1 MPLYMYTAIDAN
13 GKEQKGKKD
22 AANEEEVSNFLKNQ
36 GLFPTSIK
44 LADKGAAKTA
54 AAAAKAKTAA
64 KNTPKDK
71 KKNGGGGININL
83 NISLGPA
90 VIKEKDLTVLTR
102 QMAILLDAG
111 LPLIRSLKTLARQAT
126 NPIVKKTLEETAVSV
141 EGGST
146 FSEALAQHPKSFDKL
161 YLNMIRAG
169 EAAGKLELILNRL
182 ATFREKAAKI
192 QGKVKSAMVYP
203 SIIISIAVLITTG
216 LMIFI
221 VPKFKKTFTELLEG
235 EPLPG
240 LTQFVMGISEF
251 MINNW
256 IILVPGIIGLVIVFK
271 LILKV
276 PFLKFYIDWVKYNL
290 PLVGP
295 IVSKTAISK
304 FSRTLGT
311 LMGSGVPILSAL
323 NIVKETSGNEVV
335 SQAISKVYEAVKEG
349 EGMAGPLQAT
359 KIFPEMVISM
369 IEVGEE
375 TGKLPEML
383 DKIADT
389 YDEEVDN
396 AVAALTS
403 MIEPIMMVGLAVV
416 IGGIVIALFMPM
428 IKIIEKL
435 GG

>member
-1 MPLYMYTAIDAN
+1 MPNYIFTAMDAN
-13 GKEQKGKKD
+13 GKEQKGKKE
-22 AANEEEVSNFLKNQ
+22 AASEEEVSTFLKSQ

-44 LADKGAAKTA
+44 LADKTAAKA
-54 AAAAKAKTAA
+54 AAAAKAAKGKGADGKKTAA
-64 KNTPKDK
+64 KKSA
-71 KKNGGGGININL
+71 GGGLNM
-83 NISLGPA
+83 NISLGPS

-111 LPLIRSLKTLARQAT
+111 LPLIRSLKTLARQAK
-126 NPIVKKTLEETAVSV
+126 NPIVKKILEETATTV
-141 EGGST
+141 EGGAT

-161 YLNMIRAG
+161 YLNMVRAG
-169 EAAGKLELILNRL
+169 EAAGKIELILNRL

-192 QGKVKSAMVYP
+192 AGKVKSAMVYP
-203 SIIISIAVLITTG
+203 SIIVTVAVIITSG

-221 VPKFKKTFTELLEG
+221 VPKFEKTFTELLEG
-235 EPLPG
+235 DPLPG
-240 LTQFVMGISEF
+240 LTQFVMGISKF
-251 MINNW
+251 MINNVALL
-256 IILVPGIIGLVIVFK
+256 IPMIIGAIIAFK

-276 PFLKFYIDWVKYNL
+276 PFLKFYIDWTKYNL
-290 PLVGP
+290 PLVGD
-295 IVSKTAISK
+295 IVSRSAISK

-311 LMGSGVPILSAL
+311 LMGSGVAILNSL

-335 SQAISKVYEAVKEG
+335 AQAVVKVYEAVKEG
-349 EGMAGPLQAT
+349 ENMAGPLQET
-359 KIFPEMVISM
+359 HIFPEMVISM

-396 AVAALTS
+396 AVSALTS

-416 IGGIVIALFMPM
+416 IGGIVISMFMPM

-435 GG
+435 GT

>member
-389 YDEEVDN
+389 FDEEVDN